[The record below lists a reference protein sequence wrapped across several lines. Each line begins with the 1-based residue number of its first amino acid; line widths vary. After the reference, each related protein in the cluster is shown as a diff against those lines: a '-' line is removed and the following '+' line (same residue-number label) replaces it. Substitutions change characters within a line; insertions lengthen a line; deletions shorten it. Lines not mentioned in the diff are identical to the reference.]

1 MKSTLRPTEAKA
13 VHLRR
18 IDRKAP
24 PALRA
29 DGEPNSYRD
38 SPSFTHQANPPAP
51 DAESPIYVQ
60 IKNRLRWQI
69 LTGAYAEG
77 SHLPSAG
84 ELGNTYGA
92 NKNTILRAL
101 RMLRSEGM
109 IDFGRGRGAVV
120 TRSARPVDLAD
131 ISEQLQAVVNLADA
145 SGIPRSMIISAVQRI
160 PRATSARAVVGHRAY
175 AALT

>member
-1 MKSTLRPTEAKA
+1 MISTLGQTEAKA
-13 VHLRR
+13 GHLRR
-18 IDRKAP
+18 TDRKVP
-24 PALRA
+24 PALRT
-29 DGEPNSYRD
+29 DGAPSSCRD
-38 SPSFTHQANPPAP
+38 SPSLTHQADPFASN
-51 DAESPIYVQ
+51 AELPVYVK
-60 IKNRLRWQI
+60 IKNRLRWEI
-69 LTGAYAEG
+69 LTGTYVEG

-120 TRSARPVDLAD
+120 THSARPVDLAD

-160 PRATSARAVVGHRAY
+160 PRATSARAVVGHGVR

>member
-1 MKSTLRPTEAKA
+1 MTSTLGQTEAKA
-13 VHLRR
+13 EHLRR
-18 IDRKAP
+18 TGKKAP
-24 PALRA
+24 PALRT
-29 DGEPNSYRD
+29 DGAPSPCRD
-38 SPSFTHQANPPAP
+38 SSPFTHQGNSPN
-51 DAESPIYVQ
+51 AELPVYVQ
-60 IKNRLRWQI
+60 IKNRLRWEI

-109 IDFGRGRGAVV
+109 IDFGRGRAAVV
-120 TRSARPVDLAD
+120 TRSARPVGLAD

-160 PRATSARAVVGHRAY
+160 PRAASARAVVGHGARA
-175 AALT
+175 AFT